1 MKALFLGL
9 GLIAAS
15 CGAVCA
21 QSCDQRLGPG
31 LDDLKRISAV
41 LNAQQVIFQKY
52 AGEFD
57 AAYKA
62 KTATFEQAVMM
73 RMLGVGHCERA
84 AEAYRAFQS
93 LEKTLSSSSC
103 SSFPKAQK
111 DAFLKSGVTM
121 KAGLDGCN
129 AGLKQIDA
137 GLEEM
142 RPK

>member
-1 MKALFLGL
+1 MKTMILGI
-9 GLIAAS
+9 GLMIGS
-15 CGAVCA
+15 CGMASA

-62 KTATFEQAVMM
+62 KNATFEQAVMM

-93 LEKTLSSSSC
+93 LEKTLASSSC
-103 SSFPKAQK
+103 ASFPKAQRE
-111 DAFLKSGVTM
+111 AFLKSGVTM
-121 KAGLDGCN
+121 KSGVDQCH